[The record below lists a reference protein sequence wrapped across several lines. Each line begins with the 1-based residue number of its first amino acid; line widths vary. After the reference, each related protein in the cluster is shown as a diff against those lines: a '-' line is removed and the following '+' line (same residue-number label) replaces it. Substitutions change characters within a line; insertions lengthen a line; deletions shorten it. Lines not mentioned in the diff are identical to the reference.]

1 MKIGILGTGLMGL
14 PMAEKLLAANHIVTA
29 YNRTQSK
36 LEPLQTA
43 GAKITN
49 SPVAAIQNSE
59 CLILMLTNSE
69 AIHNVLLSDSSKAE
83 LSGKTVIQMGTISP
97 TESKE
102 IKDEVMA
109 CGGEYLEAPVL
120 GSIPQVKSG
129 NLIIMVGASAAQ
141 FQKWSGL
148 LKIFGSE
155 PLHIG
160 EVGSGAAIK
169 LAMNQ
174 LIGSLTTAFALSLG
188 LVIREGINVDL
199 FMQIVRESALYAPT
213 FDKKLQRMLE
223 SNYENPNFPVKHLL
237 KDTNI
242 FINAAESVGL
252 DASIQIGVRQ
262 ILEKTIELGLSDVDY
277 SALFSAVNSENNK
290 R

>member
-1 MKIGILGTGLMGL
+1 MKIGFLGTGLMGL
-14 PMAEKLLAANHIVTA
+14 PMAQKLLEAGHTVTA

-36 LEPLQTA
+36 LEPLQKA
-43 GAKITN
+43 GAQIAN
-49 SPVAAIQNSE
+49 SPQEAIQNSE
-59 CLILMLTNSE
+59 CLILMLTNAS
-69 AIHNVLLSDSSKAE
+69 AIQNVLLSDSSKKE
-83 LSGKTVIQMGTISP
+83 LSGRTVIQMGTISP

-102 IKDEVMA
+102 IRDEVVG

-120 GSIPQVKSG
+120 GSIPQVKTGS
-129 NLIIMVGASAAQ
+129 LIVMVGASSEQ
-141 FQKWSGL
+141 YEKWSGL

-160 EVGSGAAIK
+160 TVGSAAAVK

-188 LVIREGINVDL
+188 LIVREGIDVDL
-199 FMQIVRESALYAPT
+199 FMQIVRDSSLYAPT

-223 SNYENPNFPVKHLL
+223 RNYAEPNFPTKHLL

-252 DASIQIGVRQ
+252 DVSIQKGVRQ
-262 ILEKTIELGLSDVDY
+262 VLEKTIELGLSDVDY
-277 SALFSAVNSENNK
+277 SALFSAVNPES
-290 R
+290 